1 MKDTE
6 NRLFRSKNT
15 GLYSDALSI
24 FIFIFVYV
32 IVCMDVC
39 MDVCMYACIHA
50 CMYVCIYIYRWIGF
64 WTQRKHCRLFQCF
77 GTSRGRGHSPIR
89 RGYGRFKA
97 GVRRM
102 LQDQHQKDM
111 EQQNGSRASPRMS
124 ARQRTVVMPC
134 LPEDFQDQG
143 RPWSAHF

>member
-1 MKDTE
+1 
-6 NRLFRSKNT
+6 
-15 GLYSDALSI
+15 
-24 FIFIFVYV
+24 
-32 IVCMDVC
+32 
-39 MDVCMYACIHA
+39 
-50 CMYVCIYIYRWIGF
+50 MYVCMHAFMHVCMCVYIYIYRWIGF

-124 ARQRTVVMPC
+124 ESSGQWSCRACRKTFKTKGGLGAHIFKVHGRTAASRACVQRTTCAACGYSVLDRGQIVGASP
-134 LPEDFQDQG
+134 
-143 RPWSAHF
+143 